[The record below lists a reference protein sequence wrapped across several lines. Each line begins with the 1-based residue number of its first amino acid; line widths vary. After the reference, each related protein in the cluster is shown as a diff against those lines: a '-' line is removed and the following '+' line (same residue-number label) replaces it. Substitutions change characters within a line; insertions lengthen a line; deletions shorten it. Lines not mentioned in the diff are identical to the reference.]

1 MSVTEGPLL
10 AAIEAGGTKFV
21 CGIGTSEGS
30 LRTAMIP
37 TRDPEATLSDVEA
50 FFDVAIAEFG
60 PIAAVGIGSFGPI
73 ELDRTSPRFGH
84 ILATPK
90 AGWRGADMPSRLGRR
105 YGVPVGI
112 DTDVNAAALAEMRI
126 HGVESLAY
134 VTVGTGIGAGIV
146 VQGNT
151 VRGLGHPECGHIVVR
166 RHPAH
171 DGFEGVCPYHGDCLE
186 GLASGPALQAA
197 WGTTASH
204 IPEGHPAWEAQA
216 DYLAQLCVTLILTVA
231 PQRIVLGGGVMS
243 RPFLLD
249 MVRAATL
256 RRLNGYCVQW
266 DVAKAN
272 EALLLPRSPEP
283 PGLVGSYL
291 IANSDLVRTRRR

>member
-1 MSVTEGPLL
+1 MSDSPLY

-21 CGIGTSEGS
+21 CGIGTAKGS
-30 LRTAMIP
+30 LRTVTIP
-37 TRDPEATLSDVEA
+37 TREPDATLSDVETFLDA
-50 FFDVAIAEFG
+50 AVAEFG
-60 PIAAVGIGSFGPI
+60 PIAAIGIGSFGPL
-73 ELDRTSPRFGH
+73 ELDRASPRYGQV
-84 ILATPK
+84 LATPK
-90 AGWRGADMPSRLGRR
+90 AGWQGTDMRARLGRR

-151 VRGLGHPECGHIVVR
+151 VRGLCHPECGHIVVR
-166 RHPAH
+166 RHSVH
-171 DGFEGVCPYHGDCLE
+171 EGFAGVCPYHGDCLE
-186 GLASGPALQAA
+186 GLASGPALQGA

-204 IPEGHPAWEAQA
+204 ILEDHPAWDAQA

-231 PQRIVLGGGVMS
+231 PERIVLGGGVMS
-243 RPFLLD
+243 RPFLLER
-249 MVRAATL
+249 VRSATL

-272 EALLLPRSPEP
+272 EALLPPRSLEP

-291 IANSDLVRTRRR
+291 IASSEAVGRTH

>member
-1 MSVTEGPLL
+1 MAEHPLF

-21 CGIGTSEGS
+21 CGIGTSKGS
-30 LRTAMIP
+30 LRTVTIP
-37 TRDPEATLSDVEA
+37 TRDPETTLSDVEA
-50 FFDVAIAEFG
+50 FLDEAIAEFG
-60 PIAAVGIGSFGPI
+60 PIAAIGIGSFGPL
-73 ELDRTSPRFGH
+73 ELDPASLRYGN

-90 AGWRGADMPSRLGRR
+90 AGWQGIDMPSRLGLR

-151 VRGLGHPECGHIVVR
+151 VRGLGHPECGHIAVR
-166 RHPAH
+166 RHAVH
-171 DGFEGVCPYHGDCLE
+171 GDFAGVCPYHGDCLE

-204 IPEGHPAWEAQA
+204 IPEDHPAWEAQA

-249 MVRAATL
+249 RVRAATL

-266 DVAKAN
+266 DMAKGN

-283 PGLVGSYL
+283 PGLLGGYMLAEQNRS
-291 IANSDLVRTRRR
+291 